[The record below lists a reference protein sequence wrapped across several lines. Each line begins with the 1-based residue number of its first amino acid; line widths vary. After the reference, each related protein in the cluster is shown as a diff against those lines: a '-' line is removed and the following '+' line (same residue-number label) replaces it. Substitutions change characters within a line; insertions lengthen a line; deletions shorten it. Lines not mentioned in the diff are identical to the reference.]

1 MPNVTDSTE
10 DISQLLR
17 RVDNQRRQYTGD
29 GPDPVLTAIAD
40 MRCRRADAEQRLRP
54 LIAYAREVIRPRG
67 CRLADLAVAAGMS
80 VSGVRIAYSQQD
92 IQVVHQRLRS

>member
-1 MPNVTDSTE
+1 MPHVTDSTE

-17 RVDNQRRQYTGD
+17 RVDNQRRQYPGD

-40 MRCRRADAEQRLRP
+40 MHRRRTEAEQRLRL
-54 LIAYAREVIRPRG
+54 LIAYAREVIRPHG
-67 CRLADLAVAAGMS
+67 YRLANLAAAAGMS